1 MRFLQHTFILI
12 ALLSA
17 SNLAAAALPVA
28 VDGQALPTLA
38 PMLEKVQKSVVSISS
53 DISQKPSNDGFYD
66 DPFFRRFFDQR
77 RSKRARNRDLAAAG
91 VIVDAENGY
100 ILTNEHSIAGASKI
114 AVTFSDGREV
124 PAQLIGVDKVSDVA
138 VIKVE
143 ADDLTQ
149 ISLGDSDAIR
159 VGDFVVSVGDPLGSQ
174 STITS
179 GLISALS
186 KSGSLRNHQNFIQ
199 SDAGYGPGILVN
211 LRGDLIGLNISQ
223 VAQTA
228 GSTRIGFSTPVNLA
242 MKIKQQIID
251 FGAPQRGFLAVQVQ
265 DLTPELASVFNIASR
280 RGVVVTSVAKD
291 SSADQS
297 GVHVGDVI
305 LSEDKQKIS
314 RTNDLRTLIGRH
326 FSGDTLDLLVLRNG
340 IETRVQALLES
351 SAKPS
356 SVGTM
361 IHHQLDGA
369 TFNEVSV
376 AQGGS
381 TPTNGVLATKV
392 KKGSVA
398 WNNGVR
404 SNDLIIS
411 ANRRQVSTLDD
422 FRSAIS
428 NKDVLML
435 NIERGDG
442 ALFLLLK

>member
-1 MRFLQHTFILI
+1 MKFLKQTFIVITIL
-12 ALLSA
+12 AMPTYA
-17 SNLAAAALPVA
+17 SAALPVA
-28 VDGQALPTLA
+28 VEGQSLPTLA

-53 DISQKPSNDGFYD
+53 DIQQRTSHGSFYD
-66 DPFFRRFFDQR
+66 DPFFRRFIDQR
-77 RSKRARNRDLAAAG
+77 RSKRQANRRLAAAG

-114 AVTFSDGREV
+114 MVTFSEGQEV
-124 PAQLIGVDKVSDVA
+124 PAQLIGVDKASDVA

-143 ADDLTQ
+143 AENLTA
-149 ISLGDSDAIR
+149 ITLGDSDKIR
-159 VGDFVVSVGDPLGSQ
+159 VG
-174 STITS
+174 TS

-186 KSGSLRNHQNFIQ
+186 KTGALKNHQNFIQ

-251 FGAPQRGFLAVQVQ
+251 YGVPQRGFLAVQVQ
-265 DLTPELASVFNIASR
+265 DLTPELANVFDIRQR
-280 RGVVVTSVAKD
+280 RGAVITSVAKG
-291 SSADQS
+291 SSAEKSDIN
-297 GVHVGDVI
+297 VGDVV
-305 LSEDKQKIS
+305 LQVGKQKIT
-314 RTNDLRTLIGRH
+314 RTNDLRALIGRH
-326 FSGDTLDLLVLRNG
+326 FAGDTLELLVLREG
-340 IETRVQALLES
+340 VEKSISALLES

-356 SVGTM
+356 RVGTM

-369 TFNEVSV
+369 TFNEVQV
-376 AQGGS
+376 AQDGTDPS
-381 TPTNGVLATKV
+381 NGVLATKV

-411 ANRRQVSTLDD
+411 ANRKQVTNLDD